1 MQAGRGS
8 VDVATD
14 VISDGAHAVI
24 GAVDLA
30 VAKAR
35 GRSDAELLP
44 DEGQL
49 TTKLFTAVDRL
60 SVRGRRVTG
69 RAKRTTSAELHSL
82 ESETEQALDRAR
94 ETGADAVQRGGSRI
108 ADAAANAAERAA
120 DEVDR
125 EAPVHRPGLPYEH
138 RTVDELQRLAAE
150 RGIEGR
156 TSMNK
161 DDLIAALRG

>member
-1 MQAGRGS
+1 MTTQKIERDAERVRESAERASEATRTVADSAVQAGRGS

-82 ESETEQALDRAR
+82 ESETEQAIDRAR
-94 ETGADAVQRGGSRI
+94 ETGADAVAARWKSDRGCCC
-108 ADAAANAAERAA
+108 ERCGA
-120 DEVDR
+120 
-125 EAPVHRPGLPYEH
+125 G
-138 RTVDELQRLAAE
+138 
-150 RGIEGR
+150 GG
-156 TSMNK
+156 
-161 DDLIAALRG
+161 

>member
-1 MQAGRGS
+1 MTTRKVQRDAGAVRTSIERASEASHSAAGSAVQAGRGT

-35 GRSDAELLP
+35 GRSDADLLP
-44 DEGQL
+44 DDGQL

-69 RAKRTTSAELHSL
+69 RAKRTTTAELSSM
-82 ESETEQALDRAR
+82 ESQTEQAISHAR
-94 ETGADAVQRGGSRI
+94 ETGAEAV
-108 ADAAANAAERAA
+108 RARWRPN
-120 DEVDR
+120 R
-125 EAPVHRPGLPYEH
+125 ECCCGHG
-138 RTVDELQRLAAE
+138 
-150 RGIEGR
+150 
-156 TSMNK
+156 
-161 DDLIAALRG
+161 